1 MNLFSELAFSVQ
13 MQILLFFINLA
24 VTTLSYYWGANLILY
39 AFQMTAS
46 IRSKVS
52 FSLLSAT
59 LLNILMVYGIS
70 LLNGLVTGVSLFH
83 IGKFQ
88 NWLVSVFPTAYLV
101 LYITGV
107 RILKLPPYK
116 SVLMMKFSYLYFLC
130 CHTCNKVYS
139 RVFIKTTQ
147 TDSQHW
153 NYLIDIQKLLG
164 GMVLIFIVY
173 RSLMYIIKKTQ
184 VGVIIPDNITVFNI
198 RKLLLINLLE
208 CTGFYLFLTSFNF
221 YSGLDSMH
229 FVLLLILLL
238 GYLFLGITREVNKI
252 QRQMI
257 INNNEHITALTN
269 ANEDFR
275 SIKHD
280 FNNILQTYSG
290 FLCLNAYDDLQKYHS
305 KVVGT
310 TINTENY
317 LDICAR
323 YPENP
328 TFFSLLVSKLEYAKK
343 QMSISIAE
351 LYVI

>member
-1 MNLFSELAFSVQ
+1 
-13 MQILLFFINLA
+13 
-24 VTTLSYYWGANLILY
+24 
-39 AFQMTAS
+39 
-46 IRSKVS
+46 
-52 FSLLSAT
+52 
-59 LLNILMVYGIS
+59 
-70 LLNGLVTGVSLFH
+70 
-83 IGKFQ
+83 
-88 NWLVSVFPTAYLV
+88 
-101 LYITGV
+101 
-107 RILKLPPYK
+107 
-116 SVLMMKFSYLYFLC
+116 
-130 CHTCNKVYS
+130 
-139 RVFIKTTQ
+139 
-147 TDSQHW
+147 
-153 NYLIDIQKLLG
+153 
-164 GMVLIFIVY
+164 
-173 RSLMYIIKKTQ
+173 
-184 VGVIIPDNITVFNI
+184 
-198 RKLLLINLLE
+198 
-208 CTGFYLFLTSFNF
+208 
-221 YSGLDSMH
+221 MH

-317 LDICAR
+317 LDISAR